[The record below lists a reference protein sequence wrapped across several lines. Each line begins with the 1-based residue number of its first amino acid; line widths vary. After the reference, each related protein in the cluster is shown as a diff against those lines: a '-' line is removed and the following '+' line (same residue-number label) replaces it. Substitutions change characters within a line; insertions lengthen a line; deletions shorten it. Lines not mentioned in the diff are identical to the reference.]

1 MATTYRVPPDVP
13 LVGAIPFGL
22 IDRGTNVVQVRPS
35 TACPLSCIF
44 CSTDAGPKS
53 TMRNA
58 EYLVDLDHLLEWFR
72 PVAKMKGK
80 GVEAHID
87 TVGDPLTY
95 PRISDLV
102 HELSSTEGVEVVSI
116 QTHGHLL
123 SERLL
128 DDLGAAGL
136 SRINLSLDALDPEL
150 ARDLSGTSSYSPARV
165 MGMAEYAIRN
175 TGIDVL
181 VAPVW
186 VNPINTREL
195 DGLIGWAKSLGAG
208 KKWPPLGIQKCERHR
223 FGRKDRRIRYIS
235 WYAFYESLRG
245 LEGKHGVKLVLKP
258 SDFGIRK
265 TRAIRNPY
273 RRGEKVRAR
282 IVGPGWLKG
291 EMLAVDSGGNRLI
304 TVVGGQCGVGESI
317 DVRLLRVKDNILVG
331 RPA

>member
-1 MATTYRVPPDVP
+1 MATTYKVPQDVP
-13 LVGAIPFGL
+13 LIGAISFGL
-22 IDRGTNVVQVRPS
+22 IDRGTNVIQVRPS
-35 TACPLSCIF
+35 TACPLNCIF

-58 EYLVDLDHLLEWFR
+58 EYIVDLDHLMEWFR
-72 PVAKMKGK
+72 PVASMKGK

-102 HELSSTEGVEVVSI
+102 HELSSTRGVEVVSM
-116 QTHGHLL
+116 QTHGYLL
-123 SERLL
+123 SERIL

-136 SRINLSLDALDPEL
+136 SRINLSLDALDPAL
-150 ARDLSGTSSYSPARV
+150 AKDLSGTGSYSPARI
-165 MGMAEYAIRN
+165 MEMAEYAVRN
-175 TGIDVL
+175 AGIDML
-181 VAPVW
+181 IAPVW
-186 VNPINTREL
+186 VNPINTCEL
-195 DGLIGWAKSLGAG
+195 DGLIDWAKSLGAG
-208 KKWPPLGIQKCERHR
+208 KRWPPLGIQKCERHR

-235 WYAFYESLRG
+235 WYDFYERLRW

-258 SDFGIRK
+258 SDFGMRK
-265 TRAIRNPY
+265 ERAIRNPY
-273 RRGEKVRAR
+273 RRGERVRAR

-291 EMLAVDSGGNRLI
+291 EMLAVDPSGKRLI
-304 TVVGGQCGVGESI
+304 TVVEANGGIGEII